1 MIEILPE
8 SVGDT
13 VVVRASGVLT
23 DADYKNTLIPALD
36 AVLAQHRKLNALVLL
51 DDPLGF
57 EPAAMW
63 DDARY
68 GLKHRADIGRMAVV
82 GGPGWI
88 DWATRLWGLMSP
100 GEFRAFPADQAGA
113 ARCWIASG
121 EAAG

>member
-8 SVGDT
+8 SAGDT

-51 DDPLGF
+51 DDPLRL
-57 EPAAMW
+57 EPAAVW

-88 DWATRLWGLMSP
+88 DWAMRLWGLMSP
-100 GEFRAFPADQAGA
+100 GEFRAFAADQAEA
-113 ARCWIASG
+113 ARRWMASG
-121 EAAG
+121 EAAA